1 MRVEQGPDAA
11 APALDYLHGN
21 LVETDGTPWP
31 ACPRGLLR
39 AEVERYRDSGLQ
51 VIAAFEHEFS
61 LLGLPGERPAA
72 AFSLQAQ
79 RAAGQFPGWLVSALA
94 QAGTEPE
101 MFLPEY
107 GQRQYEVTCRPA
119 QGVAAADRAVN
130 VREVTREVARQ
141 MGLRTCFAPLPAPG
155 AVTNGCTCT

>member
-1 MRVEQGPDAA
+1 GSHGDLRLLPDPNSRVRVEQGPDAA

-31 ACPRGLLR
+31 ACPRSLLR

-72 AFSLQAQ
+72 AFSLQA
-79 RAAGQFPGWLVSALA
+79 
-94 QAGTEPE
+94 
-101 MFLPEY
+101 
-107 GQRQYEVTCRPA
+107 
-119 QGVAAADRAVN
+119 
-130 VREVTREVARQ
+130 
-141 MGLRTCFAPLPAPG
+141 
-155 AVTNGCTCT
+155 